1 MKKIYE
7 IRIKRLIGWGGS
19 ISDAALKAGDDV
31 KDHVLMRAEAAAI
44 RKFGCDFESRIK
56 FVTNGAVRVL
66 IDTTTGDEIIRLS
79 HLQCNPLDEIKKTN
93 QVILTIQYATWDD
106 QQ

>member
-19 ISDAALKAGDDV
+19 ISDAVLKAGDDV
-31 KDHVLMRAEAAAI
+31 KDHVLMRAEAAAL
-44 RKFGCDFESRIK
+44 RKIGCDFESRIK
-56 FVTNGAVRVL
+56 FITEGAVRVL
-66 IDTTTGDEIIRLS
+66 IDTTTGDEIVRFS
-79 HLQCNPLDEIKKTN
+79 HLQCNPFDEIKKTN
-93 QVILTIQYATWDD
+93 QVILTVQYATWDD